1 MKLYLLILSIFLV
14 KIIGL
19 FYYLLLI
26 FIFNFYFHIENRMS
40 FYKDKYNNNLLY
52 KISEKIIIFKKNMLK
67 NVDKSEYFDSTYYYI
82 ITSNYMVPV
91 INLYINT
98 ELLYLF
104 ILDEIFLMF
113 YTLIFSLVNNI
124 LTSSIKKKSNIKEIQ
139 INKLSDS
146 SLVDSDSDS
155 LSEENNLKNDKNSN
169 SFTDTNL
176 IDRLKKKN
184 NIDEL
189 GKNDIDLSETLFSV
203 NILLNKLT
211 SDVSNSKNK
220 DI

>member
-1 MKLYLLILSIFLV
+1 
-14 KIIGL
+14 
-19 FYYLLLI
+19 
-26 FIFNFYFHIENRMS
+26 MS